1 MATKSNKP
9 VWLITGCS
17 TGFGREL
24 VKQLLAKSYNVVIT
38 ARDTDKIQDL
48 AEGYENNSLV
58 LALDVTNKDQVQE
71 VVVRTQEVFG
81 RIDVLV
87 NNAGFGYFSSF
98 EEGEEEK
105 IRAQFETNIFG
116 LIQITQAVL
125 PGMRSRKSGHIVNLS
140 SIGGLRSFP
149 SLAFYHATKYAVE
162 GMSEALSLETVPLGI
177 KVTLVEPG
185 PFRTDWAGRSSLH
198 TPLNISDY
206 EPTVGERMKATAGYH
221 GKQKGDPVRGALAII
236 KAVESENPPLRL
248 LLGQAAYDLANGK
261 IDLLKTD
268 FETWKDVTI
277 GSDFPEGE

>member
-1 MATKSNKP
+1 MATQSEKP
-9 VWLITGCS
+9 VWLVTGCS

-24 VKQLLAKSYNVVIT
+24 VKQLLAKGYNVVIT
-38 ARDTDKIQDL
+38 ARNTDKIQDL
-48 AEGYENNSLV
+48 AKGYQDNSLI
-58 LALDVTNKDQVQE
+58 LALDVTNKEQVQAAVSKTE
-71 VVVRTQEVFG
+71 EVFG

-98 EEGEEEK
+98 EEGEEDK

-125 PGMRSRKSGHIVNLS
+125 PGMRSRKSGHIVNFS

-149 SLAFYHATKYAVE
+149 ALAFYHATKYAVE
-162 GMSEALSLETVPLGI
+162 GMSEGLSLETAPLGI

-185 PFRTDWAGRSSLH
+185 PFRTDWAGRSSLQ
-198 TPLNISDY
+198 TPLQIADY
-206 EPTVGERMKATAGYH
+206 ESTVGERMKATAGYN

-248 LLGQAAYDLANGK
+248 LLGKAAYDLAKGK
-261 IDLLKTD
+261 IDLLTAD
-268 FETWKDVTI
+268 FEAWKKVTL
-277 GSDFPEGE
+277 GADFPEE